1 MPTPDLDLTICVLE
15 FLIERYGINR
25 SLSNILASERSI
37 RKERRKRQQEQSSSD
52 PFPYDEATELVIRD
66 WANSILNDSLAN
78 VHPYDNAAI
87 LDDPNKLPLEKFA
100 GFYPH
105 ITSAQ
110 GLSLTTGKANVE

>member
-1 MPTPDLDLTICVLE
+1 MPTPDLDLTICVL
-15 FLIERYGINR
+15 LIERYGINR

-37 RKERRKRQQEQSSSD
+37 RNERRKRQQELSSSD

-66 WANSILNDSLAN
+66 WANAILNDSLAN
-78 VHPYDNAAI
+78 VRPYDNATI
-87 LDDPNKLPLEKFA
+87 LEGANKLPLEKYA

-110 GLSLTTGKANVE
+110 GLSLTTGKAIVE

>member
-37 RKERRKRQQEQSSSD
+37 RNERRKRGQELSSSD
-52 PFPYDEATELVIRD
+52 PFPYDDATELVIRD
-66 WANSILNDSLAN
+66 WANTILNDSLAN
-78 VHPYDNAAI
+78 IKLNDSLANI
-87 LDDPNKLPLEKFA
+87 KLPLEKSA

-110 GLSLTTGKANVE
+110 GLLLTTSKAIVE

>member
-52 PFPYDEATELVIRD
+52 PFPYDDATELVIRD

-78 VHPYDNAAI
+78 VRPCDNVTI
-87 LDDPNKLPLEKFA
+87 LDDPNKFSLEKLD
-100 GFYPH
+100 GFYCRCH
-105 ITSAQ
+105 RVQ
-110 GLSLTTGKANVE
+110 GLTPITGETINE